1 MANAQVKARAYLSPT
16 LVLLALDW
24 PDGKS
29 HPDFLGFAIRR
40 APGFSKGEKQGY
52 LFNKIDF
59 TPLGPGSHPT
69 PSNVAPIQ
77 KFLGGTRR
85 SPPRTAA
92 RHSRTP
98 WCRFSEPVPT
108 ISSSRKE
115 PPSRCR

>member
-24 PDGKS
+24 PEGKS

-59 TPLGPGSHPT
+59 VPLGPASHPM

-77 KFLGGTRR
+77 KFLWWDSAIATEDRGKTF
-85 SPPRTAA
+85 AA
-92 RHSRTP
+92 
-98 WCRFSEPVPT
+98 WCRSSEPVPT

-115 PPSRCR
+115 PPSRCP